1 MAIGKYPRTI
11 PTQWYTVGAMA
22 AGGVEVRAGCRTCS
36 LVVRFS
42 PAMLAAYHGAEFS
55 LINREAKCRQVGC
68 GGRVF
73 FMANGRGRFESLM
86 LD

>member
-1 MAIGKYPRTI
+1 
-11 PTQWYTVGAMA
+11 
-22 AGGVEVRAGCRTCS
+22 
-36 LVVRFS
+36 
-42 PAMLAAYHGAEFS
+42 MLAAYHGAEFS

-73 FMANGRGRFESLM
+73 FMANWRGRFESLM